1 MALRFRYKSIER
13 PEPLGP
19 KALPVIPITY
29 FGKSAESFESAPI
42 LDSGADFSVIFK
54 EHAEI
59 LGIDLSKCEE
69 TECQGI
75 GGKVKTWKTK
85 IPVRLKGKGEHR
97 SFNLEI
103 PAMILEKQ
111 AANHPLLIGRAGF
124 FEQSEICFNE
134 KERTITLKS
143 TQ

>member
-1 MALRFRYKSIER
+1 MALRFRYRSIER

-29 FGKSAESFESAPI
+29 LGKGGESFESAPI

-59 LGIDLSKCEE
+59 LGIDLSKCEQ

-75 GGKVKTWKTK
+75 GGKVKAWKTK

-97 SFNLEI
+97 ALRQRLSSAGIMHNYATFGTE
-103 PAMILEKQ
+103 
-111 AANHPLLIGRAGF
+111 AN
-124 FEQSEICFNE
+124 E
-134 KERTITLKS
+134 TLKTKVLCENGFRLCS
-143 TQ
+143 ARNCVA